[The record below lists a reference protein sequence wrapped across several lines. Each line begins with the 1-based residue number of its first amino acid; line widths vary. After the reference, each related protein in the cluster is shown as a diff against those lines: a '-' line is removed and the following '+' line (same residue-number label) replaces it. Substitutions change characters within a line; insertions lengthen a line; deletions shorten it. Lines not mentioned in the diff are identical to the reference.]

1 MQNPS
6 GGWLTLHSVR
16 VSLGVV
22 AATLLVAC
30 SASGTTAAKSSDNT
44 LSGLTVSVGA
54 VNPAF
59 SPTSYAYGDAVLDAT
74 TSITFTA
81 TASSSKATI
90 LIIGTQ
96 DTSPSSYS
104 SGSASPAQTL
114 KVGFNLIT
122 ISVFAEDGSVRIYNL
137 TVNRA

>member
-1 MQNPS
+1 MKGHS
-6 GGWLTLHSVR
+6 GRTPGLRAASFTLLVI
-16 VSLGVV
+16 G
-22 AATLLVAC
+22 ATLLGAC
-30 SASGTTAAKSSDNT
+30 SSSTAAKSSDNT
-44 LSGLTVSVGA
+44 LSNLTVSVGA

-59 SPTSYAYGDAVLDAT
+59 SPTSYAYGDAVLNST

-81 TASSSKATI
+81 TAASSKATI

-96 DTSPSSYS
+96 DTSPSSYA
-104 SGSASPAQTL
+104 SGSVSPPQTL

-137 TVNRA
+137 TMNRA